1 MTYVGDRFYNLSER
15 GKAMERISWDQY
27 FLAQSKLLSLRST
40 CPRLKVGATIVRDK
54 RIIAGGY
61 NGSVSG
67 SDHCLDKGCYVVDNH
82 CIRTVH
88 AEVNALLQCA
98 KFGVPTA
105 GAEIYITHFPCI
117 HCTKSLIQAGI
128 ARVYYAKDYKNHPY
142 AEELFNEAGIPC
154 IEVELDEAA
163 IDQQFHEKLALT
175 TALLQEIERLGASE
189 EELDAYVKRTKNLY
203 FSASND
209 VPEEK

>member
-1 MTYVGDRFYNLSER
+1 M
-15 GKAMERISWDQY
+15 
-27 FLAQSKLLSLRST
+27 AQSHLLALRST
-40 CPRLKVGATIVRDK
+40 CTRLAVGATIVRDK